1 MTIDMLSVV
10 ICSIT
15 PAKFERVTAMYRRLL
30 AGSEFEIIGI
40 HDARG
45 MAEGYNRG
53 LTQSRGEIAIFSHD
67 DVEFLT
73 PEFAPRLLGHMQ
85 HCDVLG
91 VAGTTRLGDAKW
103 VNAGMPYVYGQVGA
117 PNPANGTFQ
126 VCIWS
131 AAQRRVEGIR
141 AMDGVFLCA
150 KKSVAEALRFDEQ
163 AYKDFHLYDIDFTFR
178 AYLAGHRLSVAN
190 DLYIVHESLGA
201 PTRTWH
207 QDAAH
212 FQAKFKTSLSPQTG
226 RMSQFTLVTAPTAAD
241 VVEVMT
247 PPHWGV

>member
-1 MTIDMLSVV
+1 MLSVI

-15 PAKFERVTAMYRRLL
+15 PAKFQRVTEMYRRLL
-30 AGSEFEIIGI
+30 AGNEFEIIGI
-40 HDARG
+40 HDAQG

-53 LTQSRGEIAIFSHD
+53 IAQSRGDLLIFSHD
-67 DVEFLT
+67 DTEFLA
-73 PEFAPRLLGHMQ
+73 PEFAPRLIGHMR

-91 VAGTTRLGDAKW
+91 AAGTTRLTDAKW

-117 PNPANGTFQ
+117 PNPVNGTYQ

-131 AAQRRVEGIR
+131 AARRRIDGIQ
-141 AMDGVFLCA
+141 AIDGVFLCA
-150 KKSVAEALRFDEQ
+150 RRKVAEALRFDQE

-178 AYLAGHRLSVAN
+178 AYLASHRLSVAN
-190 DLYIVHESLGA
+190 DLYLVHDSLGA
-201 PTRTWH
+201 ATRTWH

-212 FQAKFKTSLSPQTG
+212 FQEQFKTSLMRPTNRQSH
-226 RMSQFTLVTAPTAAD
+226 FALVSAPTAAD

-247 PPHWGV
+247 PPHWDK

>member
-1 MTIDMLSVV
+1 MISIV

-15 PAKFERVTAMYRRLL
+15 PAKFNRVTQMYRRLL
-30 AGSEFEIIGI
+30 AGTEFEIIGI
-40 HDARG
+40 HDAKG

-53 LTQSRGEIAIFSHD
+53 LAQSRGDLIVFSHD
-67 DVEFLT
+67 DVEFLA
-73 PEFAPRLLGHMQ
+73 PEFAPRLLGHLG

-91 VAGTTRLGDAKW
+91 IAGTTRLGDARW
-103 VNAGMPYVYGQVGA
+103 VNAGMPYVYGQVAA
-117 PNPANGTFQ
+117 PNPNGTYQ

-131 AAQRRVEGIR
+131 AAQRRIDGIR

-150 KKSVAEALRFDEQ
+150 RRPVVESLRFDEQ

-178 AYLAGHRLSVAN
+178 AHLAGHRLSVAN
-190 DLYIVHESLGA
+190 DLYLVHQSTGSGS
-201 PTRTWH
+201 RTWP

-212 FQAKFKTSLSPQTG
+212 FQAKFRTALSPPTG

-247 PPHWGV
+247 PPHWGM